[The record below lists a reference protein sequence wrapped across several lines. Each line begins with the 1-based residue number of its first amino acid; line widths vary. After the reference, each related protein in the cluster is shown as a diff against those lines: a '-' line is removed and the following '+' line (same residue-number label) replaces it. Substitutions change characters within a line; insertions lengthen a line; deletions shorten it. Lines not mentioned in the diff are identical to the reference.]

1 MSRQERELLV
11 QNDQLNRAAQ
21 IGQDS
26 ADVAISTKINL
37 QAQTEKVGRITDN
50 VVDMRREDI
59 SQGGKLLTEI

>member
-1 MSRQERELLV
+1 MGRQERELLV

-21 IGQDS
+21 VGQDS

-50 VVDMRREDI
+50 VVDMRN
-59 SQGGKLLTEI
+59 